1 VQGWHGY
8 NPRFFF
14 LKEAGV
20 DYLRMIESMTPDIYR
35 NLKQA
40 VEIGKW
46 PDGTVLSAQQREDA
60 LQAIIAWGE
69 KHLPAGERV
78 GYIDKGHKG
87 GDLCDDPGPEPLNWK
102 Q

>member
-1 VQGWHGY
+1 
-8 NPRFFF
+8 
-14 LKEAGV
+14 
-20 DYLRMIESMTPDIYR
+20 MIESMTPDIYR

-46 PDGTVLSAQQREDA
+46 PDGTVLSPQQRENA

-69 KHLPAGERV
+69 QHLPADQRV
-78 GYIDKGHKG
+78 GYIDKAHKD
-87 GDLCDDPGPEPLNWK
+87 GDQCDDPAPEPLSWK